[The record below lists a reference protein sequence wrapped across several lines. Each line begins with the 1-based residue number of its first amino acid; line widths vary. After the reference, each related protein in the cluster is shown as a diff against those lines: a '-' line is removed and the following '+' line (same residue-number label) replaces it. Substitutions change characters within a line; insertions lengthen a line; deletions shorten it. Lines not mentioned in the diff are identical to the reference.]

1 MAARRVTPFADPRA
15 RLAAGTVG
23 MRLFL
28 LSLGVLFCASVIGY
42 VSIRL
47 LAIRGPLDVPPL
59 PRGLWLST
67 LLLVASSGTIQAAL
81 LAARRGSQGRL
92 RAGMAATSALGA
104 GFLAVQAL
112 CWIQWAAPMRES
124 VAEAER
130 VFVLTSFYVLTGLH
144 ALHVLGGLVVLSIV
158 TAHSFA
164 GRYSPDDHAGVVYC
178 GMYWHFLDAVW
189 LVLFATL
196 MVGT

>member
-1 MAARRVTPFADPRA
+1 MAARRVTPFADPLA
-15 RLAAGTVG
+15 RQAAGTVG

-28 LSLGVLFCASVIGY
+28 VSLGVLFGASVIGY

-67 LLLVASSGTIQAAL
+67 LVLVASSGTMQLGLI
-81 LAARRGSQGRL
+81 AARRGGQGPL
-92 RAGMAATSALGA
+92 RAAMAATTALGA
-104 GFLAVQAL
+104 AFLAVQAL
-112 CWIQWAAPMRES
+112 CWIQWAGPMRDS
-124 VAEAER
+124 LSDTER

-144 ALHVLGGLVVLSIV
+144 VLHVLGGLAALSVV
-158 TAHSFA
+158 TARSFA
-164 GRYSPDDHAGVVYC
+164 GGYSAEAHAGVIYC
-178 GMYWHFLDAVW
+178 AMYWHFLDAVW

-196 MVGT
+196 LIGT